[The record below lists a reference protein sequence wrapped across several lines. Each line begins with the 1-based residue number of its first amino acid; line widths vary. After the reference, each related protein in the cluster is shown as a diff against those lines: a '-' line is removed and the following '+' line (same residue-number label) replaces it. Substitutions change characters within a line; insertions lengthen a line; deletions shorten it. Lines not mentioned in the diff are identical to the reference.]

1 MPVARLKVPG
11 DARFNPGPRTF
22 CDKCSTREGLNFA
35 YAYGKP
41 IFLCEKHFREWFKLA
56 RVNDGNNDL
65 TREQPFKQQ
74 ARITDKDIPLEHY
87 FGKQSKKVF

>member
-41 IFLCEKHFREWFKLA
+41 IFLCEKHYREWYAKA
-56 RVNDGNNDL
+56 
-65 TREQPFKQQ
+65 Q
-74 ARITDKDIPLEHY
+74 KDDD
-87 FGKQSKKVF
+87 

>member
-1 MPVARLKVPG
+1 MMPVARLKVPG

-41 IFLCEKHFREWFKLA
+41 IFLCEKHYREWYAKA
-56 RVNDGNNDL
+56 QKDKEIVRQ
-65 TREQPFKQQ
+65 QPFKQQ
-74 ARITDKDIPLEHY
+74 TTIDGGSRSLEY
-87 FGKQSKKVF
+87 YYGRQDKKVF